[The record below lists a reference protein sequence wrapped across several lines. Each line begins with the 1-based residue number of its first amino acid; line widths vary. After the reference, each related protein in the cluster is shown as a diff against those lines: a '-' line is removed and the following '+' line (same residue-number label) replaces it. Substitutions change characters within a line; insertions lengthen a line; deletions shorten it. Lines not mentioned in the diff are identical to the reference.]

1 MKHILLTLSLI
12 LGATTVGAAE
22 RETWLCDGFK
32 STGDGS
38 SVYGPFIMYGEFR
51 KRYEWK
57 HVKLGIHEKLE
68 FVGQNWTSI
77 FDIYIG
83 HNVNNPD
90 DKYAHAYYFKK
101 YLKGSKIGTDKYTI
115 QWFVGANKKNPH
127 YFETDCLRQ

>member
-1 MKHILLTLSLI
+1 MRHILLTISLI
-12 LGATTVGAAE
+12 FGATAVSAAE
-22 RETWLCDGFK
+22 RETWLCNGFK

-68 FVGQNWTSI
+68 FVGQNWTSN

-101 YLKGSKIGTDKYTI
+101 YIKGSKIRTDIYTI
-115 QWFVGANKKNPH
+115 QLFVGVDKKNPH